1 MAQEQQNSVHPFWGY
16 LLLIIGVSLFA
27 FNASVAKL
35 VMQAALGAPE
45 LTAIRITGAFL
56 VLLPIAYFRAR
67 PYLKVTRKE
76 IPKFIGFGVL
86 GLTMTQFLYFAAL
99 ERIEVGLAIIIE
111 YLSPIIVA
119 LYLRFWRKQFISPRV
134 WLSIVLALFGLS
146 LITDIWSGF
155 DVDILGFSFAFGA
168 AIAVSIYFL
177 GGEVLVRQ
185 RGSIA
190 LTTLAMGVGAGFWL
204 IFSPFWLWSWE
215 LFTDTINIAQIGIE
229 LPIYSLLI
237 WVVVMGAVAPFWLVF
252 TAMKYIDAKK
262 AAILGLLEPVIASL
276 VAFILLGEMLTTI
289 QLIGGVIVL
298 IGVVLAET
306 ARQ

>member
-1 MAQEQQNSVHPFWGY
+1 MAQQQQNSVHPLLGY
-16 LLLIIGVSLFA
+16 LLLLIGVSLFA

-67 PYLKVTRKE
+67 PYLKVSRKE

-215 LFTDTINIAQIGIE
+215 LFANTIEISQVGIE

-237 WVVVMGAVAPFWLVF
+237 WVAVMGAVAPFWLVF

-276 VAFILLGEMLTTI
+276 VAFILLGEILSTI
-289 QLIGGVIVL
+289 QLIGGAIVL
-298 IGVVLAET
+298 IGVTLAET

>member
-1 MAQEQQNSVHPFWGY
+1 
-16 LLLIIGVSLFA
+16 
-27 FNASVAKL
+27 
-35 VMQAALGAPE
+35 
-45 LTAIRITGAFL
+45 
-56 VLLPIAYFRAR
+56 
-67 PYLKVTRKE
+67 
-76 IPKFIGFGVL
+76 
-86 GLTMTQFLYFAAL
+86 
-99 ERIEVGLAIIIE
+99 
-111 YLSPIIVA
+111 
-119 LYLRFWRKQFISPRV
+119 LRFWRKQFISPRV

-215 LFTDTINIAQIGIE
+215 LFANTIEISQVGIE

-237 WVVVMGAVAPFWLVF
+237 WVAVMGAVAPFWLVF

-276 VAFILLGEMLTTI
+276 VAFILLGEILSTI
-289 QLIGGVIVL
+289 QLIGGAIVL
-298 IGVVLAET
+298 IGVTLAET

>member
-1 MAQEQQNSVHPFWGY
+1 MAQQQQNSVHPLLGY
-16 LLLIIGVSLFA
+16 LLLILGVSLFA

-56 VLLPIAYFRAR
+56 VLLPIAFFRAR
-67 PYLKVTRKE
+67 PYLKVSRQE

-215 LFTDTINIAQIGIE
+215 LFANTIKISQVGIE

-237 WVVVMGAVAPFWLVF
+237 WVAVMGAVAPFWLVF

-276 VAFILLGEMLTTI
+276 VAFILLGEILSTI
-289 QLIGGVIVL
+289 QLIGGAIVL
-298 IGVVLAET
+298 IGVTLAET

>member
-1 MAQEQQNSVHPFWGY
+1 MAQQQQNSVHPLLGY
-16 LLLIIGVSLFA
+16 LLLILGVSLFA

-67 PYLKVTRKE
+67 PYLKVSRKE

-134 WLSIVLALFGLS
+134 WLSIILALFGLS

-215 LFTDTINIAQIGIE
+215 LFANTIEISQVGIE

-237 WVVVMGAVAPFWLVF
+237 WVAVMGAVAPFWLVF

-276 VAFILLGEMLTTI
+276 VAFILLGEILSTI
-289 QLIGGVIVL
+289 QLIGGAIVL
-298 IGVVLAET
+298 IGVTLAET

>member
-1 MAQEQQNSVHPFWGY
+1 MAQQQQNSVHPLLGY
-16 LLLIIGVSLFA
+16 LLLILGVSLFA

-67 PYLKVTRKE
+67 PYLKVSRKE

-134 WLSIVLALFGLS
+134 WLSIILALFGLS

-215 LFTDTINIAQIGIE
+215 LFANTINISQVGIE

-237 WVVVMGAVAPFWLVF
+237 WVAVMGAVAPFWLVF

-276 VAFILLGEMLTTI
+276 VAFILLGEILSTI
-289 QLIGGVIVL
+289 QLIGGAIVL
-298 IGVVLAET
+298 IGVTLAET

>member
-1 MAQEQQNSVHPFWGY
+1 MAQQQQNSVHPLLGY
-16 LLLIIGVSLFA
+16 LLLILGVSLFA

-56 VLLPIAYFRAR
+56 VLLPVAFFRAR
-67 PYLKVTRKE
+67 PYLKVSRKE

-204 IFSPFWLWSWE
+204 SFSPFWLWSWE
-215 LFTDTINIAQIGIE
+215 LFANTIEISQVGIE

-237 WVVVMGAVAPFWLVF
+237 WVAVMGAVAPFWLVF

-276 VAFILLGEMLTTI
+276 VAFILLGEILSTI
-289 QLIGGVIVL
+289 QLIGGAIVL
-298 IGVVLAET
+298 IGVTLAET

>member
-1 MAQEQQNSVHPFWGY
+1 MAQQQQNSVHPLLGY
-16 LLLIIGVSLFA
+16 LLLILGVSLFA

-67 PYLKVTRKE
+67 PYLKVSRKE

-99 ERIEVGLAIIIE
+99 ERIEVGIALIIE

-119 LYLRFWRKQFISPRV
+119 LYLRFWRKQFISSRV

-155 DVDILGFSFAFGA
+155 DVDILGFTFAFGA

-177 GGEVLVRQ
+177 GGEVLVRK

-215 LFTDTINIAQIGIE
+215 LFTNTINISQVGIE
-229 LPIYSLLI
+229 LPMYSLLI

-262 AAILGLLEPVIASL
+262 AAILGLVEPVIASL
-276 VAFILLGEMLTTI
+276 VAFILLGEILSTI
-289 QLIGGVIVL
+289 QLIGGAIVL
-298 IGVVLAET
+298 IGVTLAET

>member
-1 MAQEQQNSVHPFWGY
+1 MAHPQQNNVHPFLGY
-16 LLLIIGVSLFA
+16 FLLLLGVTLFA
-27 FNASVAKL
+27 FNASIAKL
-35 VMQAALGAPE
+35 VMQENLRAPE

-56 VLLPIAYFRAR
+56 VLFAIAIFKVR
-67 PYLKVTRKE
+67 PNLKIEVKD

-99 ERIEVGLAIIIE
+99 ERIEVGVALVIE

-119 LYLRFWRKQFISPRV
+119 LYLRFWRKQIISSRV

-155 DVDILGFSFAFGA
+155 DVDILGFAFAFGA

-177 GGEVLVRQ
+177 GGEILVKK
-185 RGSIA
+185 RGSLA
-190 LTTLAMGVGAGFWL
+190 LTTIAMGVGAGFWL
-204 IFSPFWLWSWE
+204 IFSPFWLWSWGE
-215 LFTDTINIAQIGIE
+215 FTQTVQIDQIGIQ
-229 LPIYSLLI
+229 LPLFSMLLWI
-237 WVVVMGAVAPFWLVF
+237 IIMGAVAPFWLVF
-252 TAMKYIDAKK
+252 TALKYIDAKK
-262 AAILGLLEPVIASL
+262 AAILGLLEPVIASIT
-276 VAFILLGEMLTTI
+276 AFLLLGEILTPV

-298 IGVVLAET
+298 IGVVFAET

>member
-1 MAQEQQNSVHPFWGY
+1 MAQQQQNSVHPLLGY
-16 LLLIIGVSLFA
+16 LLLILGVSLFA

-35 VMQAALGAPE
+35 VMQAALDAPE

-56 VLLPIAYFRAR
+56 FLLPIAYFRAR
-67 PYLKVTRKE
+67 PYLKVSRKE

-215 LFTDTINIAQIGIE
+215 LFANTIEISQVGIE

-237 WVVVMGAVAPFWLVF
+237 WVAVMGAVAPFWLVF

-276 VAFILLGEMLTTI
+276 VAFILLGEILSTI
-289 QLIGGVIVL
+289 QLIGGAIVL
-298 IGVVLAET
+298 IGVTLAET

>member
-1 MAQEQQNSVHPFWGY
+1 MAQQQQKSVHPLLGY
-16 LLLIIGVSLFA
+16 LLLILGVSLFA

-56 VLLPIAYFRAR
+56 VLLPIAFFRAR
-67 PYLKVTRKE
+67 PYLKVSRQE

-215 LFTDTINIAQIGIE
+215 LFANTIEISQVGIE

-237 WVVVMGAVAPFWLVF
+237 WVAVMGAVAPFWLVF

-276 VAFILLGEMLTTI
+276 VAFILLGEILSTI
-289 QLIGGVIVL
+289 QLIGGAIVL
-298 IGVVLAET
+298 IGVTLAET

>member
-1 MAQEQQNSVHPFWGY
+1 MAQQQQNSVHPLLGY
-16 LLLIIGVSLFA
+16 LLLILGVSLFA

-67 PYLKVTRKE
+67 PYLKVSRKE

-86 GLTMTQFLYFAAL
+86 GLTMTQFLFFAAL
-99 ERIEVGLAIIIE
+99 ERIEIGLAIIIE

-215 LFTDTINIAQIGIE
+215 LFANTIEISQVGIE

-237 WVVVMGAVAPFWLVF
+237 WVAVMGAVAPFWLVL

-276 VAFILLGEMLTTI
+276 VAFILLGEILSTI
-289 QLIGGVIVL
+289 QLVGGAIVL
-298 IGVVLAET
+298 IGVILAET

>member
-1 MAQEQQNSVHPFWGY
+1 MAQQQQNSVHPLLGY
-16 LLLIIGVSLFA
+16 LLLILGVSLFA

-67 PYLKVTRKE
+67 HYLKVSRKE

-215 LFTDTINIAQIGIE
+215 LFANTIEISQVGIE

-237 WVVVMGAVAPFWLVF
+237 WVAVMGAIAPFWLVF

-276 VAFILLGEMLTTI
+276 VAFILLGEILSTI
-289 QLIGGVIVL
+289 QLIGGAIVL
-298 IGVVLAET
+298 IGVTLAET

>member
-1 MAQEQQNSVHPFWGY
+1 P
-16 LLLIIGVSLFA
+16 
-27 FNASVAKL
+27 
-35 VMQAALGAPE
+35 
-45 LTAIRITGAFL
+45 
-56 VLLPIAYFRAR
+56 
-67 PYLKVTRKE
+67 
-76 IPKFIGFGVL
+76 
-86 GLTMTQFLYFAAL
+86 AL

-215 LFTDTINIAQIGIE
+215 LFANTIKISQVGIE

-237 WVVVMGAVAPFWLVF
+237 WVAVMGAVAPFWLVF

-276 VAFILLGEMLTTI
+276 VAFILLGEILSTI
-289 QLIGGVIVL
+289 QLIGGAIVL
-298 IGVVLAET
+298 IGVTLAET

>member
-1 MAQEQQNSVHPFWGY
+1 MAQQQQNSVHPLLGY
-16 LLLIIGVSLFA
+16 LLLILGVSLFA

-67 PYLKVTRKE
+67 PYLKVSRKE

-215 LFTDTINIAQIGIE
+215 LFANTIEISQVGIE

-237 WVVVMGAVAPFWLVF
+237 WVAVMGAVAPFWLVF

-276 VAFILLGEMLTTI
+276 VAFILLGEILSTI
-289 QLIGGVIVL
+289 QLIGGAIVL
-298 IGVVLAET
+298 IGVTLAET

>member
-1 MAQEQQNSVHPFWGY
+1 MAQQQQNSVHPLLGY
-16 LLLIIGVSLFA
+16 LLLILGVSLFA

-67 PYLKVTRKE
+67 PYLKVSRKE

-215 LFTDTINIAQIGIE
+215 LFANTIKISQVGIE

-237 WVVVMGAVAPFWLVF
+237 WVAVMGAVAPFWLVF

-276 VAFILLGEMLTTI
+276 VAFILLGEILSTI
-289 QLIGGVIVL
+289 QLIGGAIVL
-298 IGVVLAET
+298 IGVTLAET

>member
-1 MAQEQQNSVHPFWGY
+1 LLGY
-16 LLLIIGVSLFA
+16 LLLILGVSLFA

-56 VLLPIAYFRAR
+56 VLLPIAFFRAR
-67 PYLKVTRKE
+67 PYLKVSRKE

-215 LFTDTINIAQIGIE
+215 LFANTIEISQVGIE

-237 WVVVMGAVAPFWLVF
+237 WVAVMGAVAPFWLVF

-276 VAFILLGEMLTTI
+276 VAFILLGEILSTI
-289 QLIGGVIVL
+289 QLIGGAIVL
-298 IGVVLAET
+298 IGVTLAET

>member
-1 MAQEQQNSVHPFWGY
+1 MAQQQQNSVHPLLGY
-16 LLLIIGVSLFA
+16 LLLILGVSLFA

-56 VLLPIAYFRAR
+56 VLLPIAFFRAR
-67 PYLKVTRKE
+67 PYLKVSRQE

-215 LFTDTINIAQIGIE
+215 LFANTIEISQVGIE

-237 WVVVMGAVAPFWLVF
+237 WVAVMGAVAPFWLVF

-276 VAFILLGEMLTTI
+276 VAFILLGEILSTI
-289 QLIGGVIVL
+289 QLIGGAIVL
-298 IGVVLAET
+298 IGVTLAET

>member
-1 MAQEQQNSVHPFWGY
+1 MAQQQQNSVHPLLGY
-16 LLLIIGVSLFA
+16 LLLILGVSLFA

-35 VMQAALGAPE
+35 VMQDALGAPE

-67 PYLKVTRKE
+67 PYLKVSRKE

-215 LFTDTINIAQIGIE
+215 LFANTIEISQVGIE

-237 WVVVMGAVAPFWLVF
+237 WVAVMGAVAPFWLVF

-276 VAFILLGEMLTTI
+276 VAFILLGEILSTI
-289 QLIGGVIVL
+289 QLIGGAIVL
-298 IGVVLAET
+298 IGVTLAET